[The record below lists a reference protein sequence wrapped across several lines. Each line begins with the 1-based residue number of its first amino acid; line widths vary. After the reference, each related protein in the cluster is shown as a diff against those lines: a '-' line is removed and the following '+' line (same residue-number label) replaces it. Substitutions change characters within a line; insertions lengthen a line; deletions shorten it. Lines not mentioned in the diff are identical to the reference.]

1 MIRLPPRST
10 RTDTLFPYTTL
21 FRSTTERVAL
31 VSGDDQY
38 TADARFAEAMM
49 IEPRKQVE
57 LRHVVEETPP
67 TDAPGN
73 AFCGT
78 LKTGYLAIA
87 KVMEVDEDVVPVL
100 ALSEQELPADSDHD
114 VALFAMPEYSAAQ
127 TRPDQLA

>member
-1 MIRLPPRST
+1 
-10 RTDTLFPYTTL
+10 
-21 FRSTTERVAL
+21 
-31 VSGDDQY
+31 
-38 TADARFAEAMM
+38 MM

-87 KVMEVDEDVVPVL
+87 KVMEGDAEVVKVL
-100 ALSEQELPADSDHD
+100 ALSGQGLPAASATD
-114 VALFAMPEYSAAQ
+114 VALCAMAEYRAAPKKRSEEHTSELQ
-127 TRPDQLA
+127 SLMRITYAGVY

>member
-1 MIRLPPRST
+1 
-10 RTDTLFPYTTL
+10 
-21 FRSTTERVAL
+21 
-31 VSGDDQY
+31 
-38 TADARFAEAMM
+38 MM

-87 KVMEVDEDVVPVL
+87 KVMEGDAEVVKVL
-100 ALSEQELPADSDHD
+100 ALSGQGLPAASSTD
-114 VALFAMPEYSAAQ
+114 VALFAMAEYRAAPKKGLASRRAPGAADPEQAEDGRRGARQ
-127 TRPDQLA
+127 PP

>member
-1 MIRLPPRST
+1 MIRRPPRST

-21 FRSTTERVAL
+21 FRSEVVGANGATFTTERVAL

-87 KVMEVDEDVVPVL
+87 KVMEGDAEVVKVL
-100 ALSEQELPADSDHD
+100 AMSGQGLPAASATG
-114 VALFAMPEYSAAQ
+114 VAPCP
-127 TRPDQLA
+127 TRKNR